1 MQSDSEGVKK
11 VLKCEWRI
19 HIVLYSQHII
29 KEKYDIEK
37 GGRERNNE
45 NVHCLNI
52 WQTEHINT
60 KVIFDFAV
68 DTFIQL

>member
-29 KEKYDIEK
+29 KEKYDIER
-37 GGRERNNE
+37 GGERE
-45 NVHCLNI
+45 I
-52 WQTEHINT
+52 T
-60 KVIFDFAV
+60 KTYTV
-68 DTFIQL
+68 